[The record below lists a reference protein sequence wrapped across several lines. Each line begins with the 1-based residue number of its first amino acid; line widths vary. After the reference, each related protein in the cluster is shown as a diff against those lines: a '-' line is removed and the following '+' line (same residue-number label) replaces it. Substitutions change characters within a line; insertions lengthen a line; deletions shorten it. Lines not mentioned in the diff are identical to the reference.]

1 MDKILE
7 ELKKMEKIN
16 EKVERGLE
24 YESQIKAK
32 EENVKRL
39 YENLQLKMIGSIDR
53 EKAQNEY
60 DSSKANLEKLEELK
74 KGFDEEVK
82 SDFEEKKQKITEKIN
97 NEIELY
103 EKQMNE
109 EANIARKA
117 RDEKVKTLEAQKNAY
132 SKIAENSKKDIDNVI
147 AQLNNGENVSIAR
160 LTDARNEYNANTK
173 KVKEIDGQIENLKAK
188 QFKLIDFYK
197 EELSDLNYL
206 KIRLS
211 SLKLEDI
218 DKLKN
223 DLFVTKYDKDRNKD
237 KDENN
242 TKNENETKSEDENKA
257 KNGNETKSEDENK
270 AKNENE
276 TKSEDKNKA
285 KNGNETKAEDENKT
299 KNENDDKDE
308 SKGKNG
314 NNKLENNLKGLDDK
328 IINETQREENEE
340 KSKDGNKT
348 KTIKMVISRKPEI
361 KTDKYSIRIGK
372 IKKLIK
378 QDKED
383 ISEKLQKIFKGESIE
398 ELNKIE
404 EISKTVDPI
413 LLEGIIELKN
423 KNILTENQIKNIIP
437 KLASND
443 VKKEDLGFKIVY
455 DMEDLSKGAFLPWN
469 RKERNMI
476 AKIAEKNRE
485 IGIAEFK
492 DGKEFEPNP
501 IKRMLEKVKQRKLSK
516 GKEQEA
522 EVEEVNEENVEKK
535 SRFTNPFKNRIKEKA
550 KAKSVYEQL
559 RDDSYNNKNSSEII
573 KRAKEAVVNG
583 EITSTELI
591 GIMNLVKNNQN
602 KENQQEEQEEQKE
615 QE

>member
-7 ELKKMEKIN
+7 ELKEMEKIN

-24 YESQIKAK
+24 YERQIKAK

-53 EKAQNEY
+53 ENAQNEY
-60 DSSKANLEKLEELK
+60 DSNKANLEKLKELK

-103 EKQMNE
+103 EKNKQMNE
-109 EANIARKA
+109 KTNIARNE
-117 RDEKVKTLEAQKNAY
+117 RDEEVKTLESQKNAY
-132 SKIAENSKKDIDNVI
+132 SKIAENSKKDIDNI
-147 AQLNNGENVSIAR
+147 MAQLNNGENVSMTR
-160 LTDARNEYNANTK
+160 LTDARNEYNANSK
-173 KVKEIDGQIENLKAK
+173 KVKEIDSQIENLSAK
-188 QFKLIDFYK
+188 QFKLIDFNE
-197 EELSDLNYL
+197 EELSDLSYL

-218 DKLKN
+218 DKLKD
-223 DLFVTKYDKDRNKD
+223 DLFVIKYD

-257 KNGNETKSEDENK
+257 KNENKTKSKDANESKNGNETKSE
-270 AKNENE
+270 
-276 TKSEDKNKA
+276 
-285 KNGNETKAEDENKT
+285 
-299 KNENDDKDE
+299 
-308 SKGKNG
+308 SKGKNE
-314 NNKLENNLKGLDDK
+314 NNKLENNLTGLDNK

-340 KSKDGNKT
+340 KSNDENKT
-348 KTIKMVISRKPEI
+348 RTIKMIISRKPEI

-404 EISKTVDPI
+404 EISKTVDPM
-413 LLEGIIELKN
+413 LLEEIIELKN

-437 KLASND
+437 KLANND

-469 RKERNMI
+469 GKERNMI

-501 IKRMLEKVKQRKLSK
+501 IKRMLEKVKQRKLGK
-516 GKEQEA
+516 GKEQEV
-522 EVEEVNEENVEKK
+522 EIEEVNEEDVEKK

-550 KAKSVYEQL
+550 KTKSIYEQL
-559 RDDSYNNKNSSEII
+559 RDESYNSKNSSEII

-602 KENQQEEQEEQKE
+602 KESQQEEQEEQEE
-615 QE
+615 QK

>member
-7 ELKKMEKIN
+7 ELKEMEKIN

-24 YESQIKAK
+24 YERQIKAK

-53 EKAQNEY
+53 ENAQNEY
-60 DSSKANLEKLEELK
+60 DSNKANLEKLKELK

-82 SDFEEKKQKITEKIN
+82 SDFEEKKQKIN

-103 EKQMNE
+103 EKNKQMNE
-109 EANIARKA
+109 KTNIARKE
-117 RDEKVKTLEAQKNAY
+117 RDEEVKTLESQKNAY
-132 SKIAENSKKDIDNVI
+132 SKIAENSKKDIDNI
-147 AQLNNGENVSIAR
+147 MAQLNNGENVSMTR

-173 KVKEIDGQIENLKAK
+173 KVKEIDSQIENLSAK
-188 QFKLIDFYK
+188 QFELIDFNE
-197 EELSDLNYL
+197 EELSDLSYL

-223 DLFVTKYDKDRNKD
+223 DLFVIKYD

-242 TKNENETKSEDENKA
+242 TKNENETKSEDENNTKNENETKSEGENKA
-257 KNGNETKSEDENK
+257 KNGNETKSE
-270 AKNENE
+270 
-276 TKSEDKNKA
+276 
-285 KNGNETKAEDENKT
+285 
-299 KNENDDKDE
+299 
-308 SKGKNG
+308 SKGKNE
-314 NNKLENNLKGLDDK
+314 NNKLENNLTGLDNK

-340 KSKDGNKT
+340 KSNDGNKAR
-348 KTIKMVISRKPEI
+348 TIKMVISRKPEI

-437 KLASND
+437 KLANND

-501 IKRMLEKVKQRKLSK
+501 IKRMLEKVKQRKLGE
-516 GKEQEA
+516 GKEQEV
-522 EVEEVNEENVEKK
+522 EIEEVNEEDVEKK
-535 SRFTNPFKNRIKEKA
+535 SRFTNPFKNRIREKA
-550 KAKSVYEQL
+550 KTKSVYEQL
-559 RDDSYNNKNSSEII
+559 RDESYNSKNSSEII

-602 KENQQEEQEEQKE
+602 KESQQEEQEEQK
-615 QE
+615 

>member
-7 ELKKMEKIN
+7 ELKEMEKIN

-24 YESQIKAK
+24 YERQIKAK

-53 EKAQNEY
+53 ENAQNEY
-60 DSSKANLEKLEELK
+60 DSNKANLEKLKELK

-103 EKQMNE
+103 EKNKQMNE
-109 EANIARKA
+109 KTNIARKE
-117 RDEKVKTLEAQKNAY
+117 RDEEVKTLESQKNAY
-132 SKIAENSKKDIDNVI
+132 SKIAENSKKDIDNI
-147 AQLNNGENVSIAR
+147 MAQLNNGENVSMTR
-160 LTDARNEYNANTK
+160 LTDARNEYNANSK
-173 KVKEIDGQIENLKAK
+173 KVKEIDSQIENLSAK
-188 QFKLIDFYK
+188 QFKLIDFNE
-197 EELSDLNYL
+197 EELSDLSYL

-218 DKLKN
+218 DKLKD
-223 DLFVTKYDKDRNKD
+223 DLFVIKYD

-257 KNGNETKSEDENK
+257 KN
-270 AKNENE
+270 ENE
-276 TKSEDKNKA
+276 TKSEGENKA
-285 KNGNETKAEDENKT
+285 KNGNETKS
-299 KNENDDKDE
+299 E
-308 SKGKNG
+308 SKGKNE
-314 NNKLENNLKGLDDK
+314 NNKLENNLTGLDNK

-340 KSKDGNKT
+340 KSNDENKT
-348 KTIKMVISRKPEI
+348 RTIKMIISRKPEI

-437 KLASND
+437 KLANND

-501 IKRMLEKVKQRKLSK
+501 IKRMLEKVKQRKLGK
-516 GKEQEA
+516 GKEQEV
-522 EVEEVNEENVEKK
+522 EIEEVNEEDVEKK

-550 KAKSVYEQL
+550 KTKSVYEQL
-559 RDDSYNNKNSSEII
+559 RDESYNSKNSSEII

-602 KENQQEEQEEQKE
+602 KENQQEEQEEQK
-615 QE
+615 

>member
-7 ELKKMEKIN
+7 ELKEMEKIN

-24 YESQIKAK
+24 YERQIKAK

-53 EKAQNEY
+53 ENAQNEY
-60 DSSKANLEKLEELK
+60 DSNKANLEKLKELK

-103 EKQMNE
+103 EKNKQMNE
-109 EANIARKA
+109 KTNIARKE
-117 RDEKVKTLEAQKNAY
+117 RDEEVKTLESQKNAY
-132 SKIAENSKKDIDNVI
+132 SKIAENSKKDIDNI
-147 AQLNNGENVSIAR
+147 MAQLNNGENISMTR
-160 LTDARNEYNANTK
+160 LTDARNEYNANSK
-173 KVKEIDGQIENLKAK
+173 KVKEIDSQIENLSAK
-188 QFKLIDFYK
+188 QFKLIDFNE
-197 EELSDLNYL
+197 EELSDLSYL

-223 DLFVTKYDKDRNKD
+223 DLFVIKYD

-257 KNGNETKSEDENK
+257 KNGNETKSKDANES
-270 AKNENE
+270 KNENE
-276 TKSEDKNKA
+276 TKSEGENKA
-285 KNGNETKAEDENKT
+285 KNGNETKS
-299 KNENDDKDE
+299 E
-308 SKGKNG
+308 SKGKNE
-314 NNKLENNLKGLDDK
+314 NNKLENNLTGLDNK

-340 KSKDGNKT
+340 KSNDGNKAR
-348 KTIKMVISRKPEI
+348 TIKMVISRKPEI

-404 EISKTVDPI
+404 EISKTVDPM

-437 KLASND
+437 KLANND

-501 IKRMLEKVKQRKLSK
+501 IKRMLEKVKQRKLGK
-516 GKEQEA
+516 GKEQEV
-522 EVEEVNEENVEKK
+522 EIEEVNEEDVEK
-535 SRFTNPFKNRIKEKA
+535 
-550 KAKSVYEQL
+550 
-559 RDDSYNNKNSSEII
+559 
-573 KRAKEAVVNG
+573 
-583 EITSTELI
+583 
-591 GIMNLVKNNQN
+591 NQDLQILS
-602 KENQQEEQEEQKE
+602 KIE
-615 QE
+615 

>member
-1 MDKILE
+1 
-7 ELKKMEKIN
+7 MEKIN

-24 YESQIKAK
+24 YERQIKAK

-53 EKAQNEY
+53 ENAQNEY
-60 DSSKANLEKLEELK
+60 DSNKANLEKLKELK

-103 EKQMNE
+103 EKNKQMNE
-109 EANIARKA
+109 KTNIARKE
-117 RDEKVKTLEAQKNAY
+117 RDEEVKTLESQKNAY
-132 SKIAENSKKDIDNVI
+132 SKIAENSKKDIDNI
-147 AQLNNGENVSIAR
+147 MAQLNNGENVSMTR
-160 LTDARNEYNANTK
+160 LTDARNEYNANSK
-173 KVKEIDGQIENLKAK
+173 KVKEIDSQIENLSAK
-188 QFKLIDFYK
+188 QFKLIDFNE
-197 EELSDLNYL
+197 EELSDLSYL

-218 DKLKN
+218 DKLKD
-223 DLFVTKYDKDRNKD
+223 DLFVIKYD

-257 KNGNETKSEDENK
+257 KNENKTKSKDANESKNGNETKSE
-270 AKNENE
+270 
-276 TKSEDKNKA
+276 
-285 KNGNETKAEDENKT
+285 
-299 KNENDDKDE
+299 
-308 SKGKNG
+308 SKGKNE
-314 NNKLENNLKGLDDK
+314 NNKLENNLTGLDNK

-340 KSKDGNKT
+340 KSNDENKT
-348 KTIKMVISRKPEI
+348 RTIKMIISRKPEI

-404 EISKTVDPI
+404 EISKTVDPM
-413 LLEGIIELKN
+413 LLEEIIELKN

-437 KLASND
+437 KLANND
-443 VKKEDLGFKIVY
+443 VKKEGLGFKIVY

-501 IKRMLEKVKQRKLSK
+501 IKRMLEKVKQRKLGK
-516 GKEQEA
+516 GKEQEV
-522 EVEEVNEENVEKK
+522 EIEEVNEEDVEKK

-550 KAKSVYEQL
+550 KTKSIYEQL
-559 RDDSYNNKNSSEII
+559 RDESYNSKNSSEII

-602 KENQQEEQEEQKE
+602 KESQQEEQEEQEE
-615 QE
+615 QK

>member
-7 ELKKMEKIN
+7 ELKEMEKIN

-24 YESQIKAK
+24 YERQIKAK

-53 EKAQNEY
+53 ENAQNEY
-60 DSSKANLEKLEELK
+60 DSNKANLEKLKELK

-103 EKQMNE
+103 EKNKQMNE
-109 EANIARKA
+109 KTNIARKE
-117 RDEKVKTLEAQKNAY
+117 RDEEVKTLESQKNAY
-132 SKIAENSKKDIDNVI
+132 SKIAENSKKDIDNI
-147 AQLNNGENVSIAR
+147 MAQLNNGENVSMTR
-160 LTDARNEYNANTK
+160 LTDARNEYNANSK
-173 KVKEIDGQIENLKAK
+173 KVKEIDSQIENLSAK
-188 QFKLIDFYK
+188 QFKLIDFNE
-197 EELSDLNYL
+197 EELSDLSYL

-218 DKLKN
+218 DKLKK
-223 DLFVTKYDKDRNKD
+223 DLFVIKYD

-257 KNGNETKSEDENK
+257 KN
-270 AKNENE
+270 ENE
-276 TKSEDKNKA
+276 TKSEGENKA
-285 KNGNETKAEDENKT
+285 KNGNETKS
-299 KNENDDKDE
+299 E
-308 SKGKNG
+308 SKGKNE
-314 NNKLENNLKGLDDK
+314 NNKLENNLTGLDNK

-340 KSKDGNKT
+340 KSNDENKT
-348 KTIKMVISRKPEI
+348 RTIKMIISRKPEI

-378 QDKED
+378 QHKED

-413 LLEGIIELKN
+413 LLEGMIELKN

-437 KLASND
+437 KLANND

-501 IKRMLEKVKQRKLSK
+501 IKRMLEKVKQRKLGK
-516 GKEQEA
+516 GKEQEV
-522 EVEEVNEENVEKK
+522 EIEEVNEEDVEKK

-550 KAKSVYEQL
+550 KTKSVYEQL
-559 RDDSYNNKNSSEII
+559 RDESYNSKNSSEII

-602 KENQQEEQEEQKE
+602 KENQQEEQEEQEE
-615 QE
+615 QK

>member
-7 ELKKMEKIN
+7 ELKEMEKSM
-16 EKVERGLE
+16 KRLKRGLE
-24 YESQIKAK
+24 YERQIKAK

-53 EKAQNEY
+53 ENAQNEY
-60 DSSKANLEKLEELK
+60 DSNKANLEKLKELK

-103 EKQMNE
+103 EKNKQMNE
-109 EANIARKA
+109 KTNIARNE
-117 RDEKVKTLEAQKNAY
+117 RDEEVKTLESQKNAY
-132 SKIAENSKKDIDNVI
+132 SKIAENSKKDIDNI
-147 AQLNNGENVSIAR
+147 MAQLNNGENVSMTR
-160 LTDARNEYNANTK
+160 LTDARNEYNANSK
-173 KVKEIDGQIENLKAK
+173 KVKEIDSQIENLSAK
-188 QFKLIDFYK
+188 QFKLIDFNE
-197 EELSDLNYL
+197 EELSDLSYL

-218 DKLKN
+218 DKLKD
-223 DLFVTKYDKDRNKD
+223 DLFVIKYD

-257 KNGNETKSEDENK
+257 KNENKTKSKDANESKNGNETKSE
-270 AKNENE
+270 
-276 TKSEDKNKA
+276 
-285 KNGNETKAEDENKT
+285 
-299 KNENDDKDE
+299 
-308 SKGKNG
+308 SKGKNE
-314 NNKLENNLKGLDDK
+314 NNKLENNLTGLDNK

-340 KSKDGNKT
+340 KSNDENKT
-348 KTIKMVISRKPEI
+348 RTIKMIISRKPEI

-404 EISKTVDPI
+404 EISKTVDPM

-437 KLASND
+437 KLANND

-501 IKRMLEKVKQRKLSK
+501 IKRMLEKVKQRKLGK
-516 GKEQEA
+516 GKEQEV
-522 EVEEVNEENVEKK
+522 EIEEVNEEDVEKK

-550 KAKSVYEQL
+550 KTKSIYEQL
-559 RDDSYNNKNSSEII
+559 RDESYNSKNSSEII

-602 KENQQEEQEEQKE
+602 KESQQEEQEEQEE
-615 QE
+615 QK

>member
-7 ELKKMEKIN
+7 ELKEMEKIN

-24 YESQIKAK
+24 YERQIKAK

-53 EKAQNEY
+53 ENAQNEY
-60 DSSKANLEKLEELK
+60 DSNKANLEKLKELK

-103 EKQMNE
+103 EKNKQMNE
-109 EANIARKA
+109 KTNIARNE
-117 RDEKVKTLEAQKNAY
+117 RDEEVKTLESQKNAY
-132 SKIAENSKKDIDNVI
+132 SKIAENSKKDIDNI
-147 AQLNNGENVSIAR
+147 MAQLNNGENVSMTR
-160 LTDARNEYNANTK
+160 LTDARNEYNANSK
-173 KVKEIDGQIENLKAK
+173 KVKEIDSQIENLSAK
-188 QFKLIDFYK
+188 QFKLIDFNE
-197 EELSDLNYL
+197 EELSDLSYL

-218 DKLKN
+218 DKLKD
-223 DLFVTKYDKDRNKD
+223 DLFVIKYD

-257 KNGNETKSEDENK
+257 KNENKTKSKDANESKNGNETKSE
-270 AKNENE
+270 
-276 TKSEDKNKA
+276 
-285 KNGNETKAEDENKT
+285 
-299 KNENDDKDE
+299 
-308 SKGKNG
+308 SKGKNE
-314 NNKLENNLKGLDDK
+314 NNKLENNLTGLDNK

-340 KSKDGNKT
+340 KSNDENKT
-348 KTIKMVISRKPEI
+348 RTIKMIISRKPEI

-404 EISKTVDPI
+404 EI
-413 LLEGIIELKN
+413 IELKN

-437 KLASND
+437 KLANND

-501 IKRMLEKVKQRKLSK
+501 IKRMLEKVKQRKLGK
-516 GKEQEA
+516 GKEQEV
-522 EVEEVNEENVEKK
+522 EIEEVNEEDVEKK

-550 KAKSVYEQL
+550 KTKSIYEQL
-559 RDDSYNNKNSSEII
+559 RDESYNSKNSSEII

-602 KENQQEEQEEQKE
+602 KESQQEEQEEQEE
-615 QE
+615 QK

>member
-7 ELKKMEKIN
+7 ELKEMEKIN

-24 YESQIKAK
+24 YERQIKAK

-53 EKAQNEY
+53 ENAQNEY
-60 DSSKANLEKLEELK
+60 DSNKANLEKLKELK

-103 EKQMNE
+103 EKNKQMNE
-109 EANIARKA
+109 KTNIARNE
-117 RDEKVKTLEAQKNAY
+117 RDEEVKTLESQKNAY
-132 SKIAENSKKDIDNVI
+132 SKIAENSKKDIDNI
-147 AQLNNGENVSIAR
+147 MAQLNNGENVSMTR
-160 LTDARNEYNANTK
+160 LTDARNEYNANSK
-173 KVKEIDGQIENLKAK
+173 KVKEIDSQIENLSAK
-188 QFKLIDFYK
+188 QFKLIDFNE
-197 EELSDLNYL
+197 EELSDLSYL

-218 DKLKN
+218 DKLKD
-223 DLFVTKYDKDRNKD
+223 DLFVIKYD

-257 KNGNETKSEDENK
+257 KNENKTKSKDANESKNGNETKSE
-270 AKNENE
+270 
-276 TKSEDKNKA
+276 
-285 KNGNETKAEDENKT
+285 
-299 KNENDDKDE
+299 
-308 SKGKNG
+308 SKGKNE
-314 NNKLENNLKGLDDK
+314 NNKLENNLTGLDNK

-340 KSKDGNKT
+340 KSNDENKT
-348 KTIKMVISRKPEI
+348 RTIKMIISRKPEI

-404 EISKTVDPI
+404 EISKTVDPM

-437 KLASND
+437 KLANND

-501 IKRMLEKVKQRKLSK
+501 IKRMLEKVKQRKLGK
-516 GKEQEA
+516 GKEQEV
-522 EVEEVNEENVEKK
+522 EIEEVNEEDVEKK

-550 KAKSVYEQL
+550 KTKSIYEQL
-559 RDDSYNNKNSSEII
+559 RDESYNSKNSSEII

-602 KENQQEEQEEQKE
+602 KESQQEEQEEQEE
-615 QE
+615 QK

>member
-7 ELKKMEKIN
+7 ELKEMEKIN

-24 YESQIKAK
+24 YERQIKAK

-53 EKAQNEY
+53 ENAQNEY
-60 DSSKANLEKLEELK
+60 DSNKANLEKLKELK

-103 EKQMNE
+103 EKNKQMNE
-109 EANIARKA
+109 KTNIARKE
-117 RDEKVKTLEAQKNAY
+117 RDEEVKTLESQKNAY
-132 SKIAENSKKDIDNVI
+132 SKIAENSKKDIDNI
-147 AQLNNGENVSIAR
+147 MAQLNNGENISMTR
-160 LTDARNEYNANTK
+160 LTDARNEYNANSK
-173 KVKEIDGQIENLKAK
+173 KVKEIDSQIENLSAK
-188 QFKLIDFYK
+188 QFKLIDFNE
-197 EELSDLNYL
+197 EELSDLSYL

-223 DLFVTKYDKDRNKD
+223 DLFVIKYD

-257 KNGNETKSEDENK
+257 KNGNETKSE
-270 AKNENE
+270 
-276 TKSEDKNKA
+276 
-285 KNGNETKAEDENKT
+285 
-299 KNENDDKDE
+299 
-308 SKGKNG
+308 SKGQNG
-314 NNKLENNLKGLDDK
+314 NNKFENNLKGLDDK

-340 KSKDGNKT
+340 KSNDENKT
-348 KTIKMVISRKPEI
+348 RTIKMIISRKPEI

-372 IKKLIK
+372 IKKLIR

-423 KNILTENQIKNIIP
+423 KNILTDNQIKNIIP
-437 KLASND
+437 KLANND

-501 IKRMLEKVKQRKLSK
+501 IKRMLEKVKQRKLGK
-516 GKEQEA
+516 GKEQEV
-522 EVEEVNEENVEKK
+522 EIEEVNEEDVEK
-535 SRFTNPFKNRIKEKA
+535 
-550 KAKSVYEQL
+550 
-559 RDDSYNNKNSSEII
+559 
-573 KRAKEAVVNG
+573 
-583 EITSTELI
+583 
-591 GIMNLVKNNQN
+591 NQDLQILS
-602 KENQQEEQEEQKE
+602 KIE
-615 QE
+615 

>member
-7 ELKKMEKIN
+7 ELKEMEKIN

-24 YESQIKAK
+24 YERQIKAK

-53 EKAQNEY
+53 ENAQNEY
-60 DSSKANLEKLEELK
+60 DSNKANLEKLKELK

-103 EKQMNE
+103 EKDKQMNE
-109 EANIARKA
+109 KTNIARKE
-117 RDEKVKTLEAQKNAY
+117 RDEEVKTLESQKNAY
-132 SKIAENSKKDIDNVI
+132 SKIAENSKKDIDNI
-147 AQLNNGENVSIAR
+147 MAQLNNGENVSMTR
-160 LTDARNEYNANTK
+160 LTDARNEYNANSK
-173 KVKEIDGQIENLKAK
+173 KVKEIDSQIENLSAK
-188 QFKLIDFYK
+188 QFKLIDFNE
-197 EELSDLNYL
+197 EELSDLSYL

-223 DLFVTKYDKDRNKD
+223 DLFVIKYD

-242 TKNENETKSEDENKA
+242 TKNENKTKSEDKNKAKNENETKSKDANESKNENETKSEDENKA
-257 KNGNETKSEDENK
+257 KNGNETKSE
-270 AKNENE
+270 
-276 TKSEDKNKA
+276 
-285 KNGNETKAEDENKT
+285 
-299 KNENDDKDE
+299 

-314 NNKLENNLKGLDDK
+314 NNKFENNLKGLDDK

-340 KSKDGNKT
+340 KSNDGNKAR
-348 KTIKMVISRKPEI
+348 TIKMVISRKPEI

-383 ISEKLQKIFKGESIE
+383 ISEKSQKIFKGESIE

-437 KLASND
+437 KLANND

-501 IKRMLEKVKQRKLSK
+501 IKRMLEKVKQRKLGK
-516 GKEQEA
+516 GKEQEV
-522 EVEEVNEENVEKK
+522 EIEEVNEEDVEKK

-550 KAKSVYEQL
+550 KTKSVYEQL
-559 RDDSYNNKNSSEII
+559 RDESYNSKNSSEII

-602 KENQQEEQEEQKE
+602 KESQQEEQEEQEE
-615 QE
+615 QK

>member
-7 ELKKMEKIN
+7 ELKEMEKIN

-24 YESQIKAK
+24 YERQIKAK

-53 EKAQNEY
+53 ENAQNEY
-60 DSSKANLEKLEELK
+60 DSNKANLEKLKELK

-103 EKQMNE
+103 EKNKQMNE
-109 EANIARKA
+109 KTNIARKE
-117 RDEKVKTLEAQKNAY
+117 RDEEVKTLESQKNAY
-132 SKIAENSKKDIDNVI
+132 SKIAENSKKDIDNI
-147 AQLNNGENVSIAR
+147 MAQLNNGENVSMTR
-160 LTDARNEYNANTK
+160 LTDARNEYNANSK
-173 KVKEIDGQIENLKAK
+173 KVKEIDSQIENLSAK
-188 QFKLIDFYK
+188 QFKLIDFNE
-197 EELSDLNYL
+197 EELSDLSYL

-223 DLFVTKYDKDRNKD
+223 DLFVIKYD

-257 KNGNETKSEDENK
+257 R
-270 AKNENE
+270 NENE
-276 TKSEDKNKA
+276 TKSEGENKA
-285 KNGNETKAEDENKT
+285 KNGNETKS
-299 KNENDDKDE
+299 E

-314 NNKLENNLKGLDDK
+314 NNKFENNIKGLDDK

-340 KSKDGNKT
+340 KSNDENKT
-348 KTIKMVISRKPEI
+348 RTIKMIISRKPEI

-437 KLASND
+437 KLANND
-443 VKKEDLGFKIVY
+443 VKKEDLGFKIVC

-501 IKRMLEKVKQRKLSK
+501 IKRMLEKVKQRKLGK
-516 GKEQEA
+516 GKEQEV
-522 EVEEVNEENVEKK
+522 EIEEVNEEDVEKK
-535 SRFTNPFKNRIKEKA
+535 SRFTNPFKNRIREKA
-550 KAKSVYEQL
+550 KTKSVYEQL
-559 RDDSYNNKNSSEII
+559 RDESYNSKNSSEII

-602 KENQQEEQEEQKE
+602 KESQQEEQEEQK
-615 QE
+615 

>member
-103 EKQMNE
+103 EKNKQMNE
-109 EANIARKA
+109 KNNIARKE

-132 SKIAENSKKDIDNVI
+132 SKVAENSKKDIDNVI

-173 KVKEIDGQIENLKAK
+173 KVKEIDSQIENLNAK
-188 QFKLIDFYK
+188 QFELIDFNE
-197 EELSDLNYL
+197 EELSDLSYL

-223 DLFVTKYDKDRNKD
+223 DLFVIKYDKDRNKD
-237 KDENN
+237 EDVNKNKD
-242 TKNENETKSEDENKA
+242 
-257 KNGNETKSEDENK
+257 
-270 AKNENE
+270 ENE

>member
-7 ELKKMEKIN
+7 ELKEMEKIN

-24 YESQIKAK
+24 YERQIKAK

-53 EKAQNEY
+53 ENAQNEY
-60 DSSKANLEKLEELK
+60 DSNKANLEKLKELK

-103 EKQMNE
+103 EKNKQMNE
-109 EANIARKA
+109 KTNIARNE
-117 RDEKVKTLEAQKNAY
+117 RDEEVKTLESQKNAY
-132 SKIAENSKKDIDNVI
+132 SKIAENSKKDIDNI
-147 AQLNNGENVSIAR
+147 MAQLNNGENVSMTR
-160 LTDARNEYNANTK
+160 LTDARNEYNANSK
-173 KVKEIDGQIENLKAK
+173 KVKEIDSQIENLSAK
-188 QFKLIDFYK
+188 QFKLIDFNE
-197 EELSDLNYL
+197 EELSDLSYL

-218 DKLKN
+218 DKLKD
-223 DLFVTKYDKDRNKD
+223 DLFVIKYD

-257 KNGNETKSEDENK
+257 KNENKTKSKDANESKNGNETKSE
-270 AKNENE
+270 
-276 TKSEDKNKA
+276 
-285 KNGNETKAEDENKT
+285 
-299 KNENDDKDE
+299 
-308 SKGKNG
+308 SKGKNE
-314 NNKLENNLKGLDDK
+314 NNKLENNLTGLDNK

-340 KSKDGNKT
+340 KSNDENKT
-348 KTIKMVISRKPEI
+348 RTIKMIISRKPEI

-404 EISKTVDPI
+404 EISKTVDPM

-437 KLASND
+437 KLANND

-476 AKIAEKNRE
+476 AKITEKNRE

-501 IKRMLEKVKQRKLSK
+501 IKRMLEKVKQRKLGK
-516 GKEQEA
+516 GKEQEV
-522 EVEEVNEENVEKK
+522 EIEEVNEEDVEKK

-550 KAKSVYEQL
+550 KTKSVYEQL
-559 RDDSYNNKNSSEII
+559 RDESYNSKNSSEII

-602 KENQQEEQEEQKE
+602 KESQQEEQEEQEE
-615 QE
+615 QK

>member
-60 DSSKANLEKLEELK
+60 DSNKANLEKLKELK

-103 EKQMNE
+103 EKN
-109 EANIARKA
+109 NIARKE

-173 KVKEIDGQIENLKAK
+173 KVKEIDSQIENLNAK
-188 QFKLIDFYK
+188 QFELIDFNE
-197 EELSDLNYL
+197 EELSDLSYL

-223 DLFVTKYDKDRNKD
+223 DLFVIKYDKDRNKD
-237 KDENN
+237 EDVNKNKD
-242 TKNENETKSEDENKA
+242 
-257 KNGNETKSEDENK
+257 
-270 AKNENE
+270 ENE

-340 KSKDGNKT
+340 KSNDENKT
-348 KTIKMVISRKPEI
+348 RTIKMIISRKPEI

-501 IKRMLEKVKQRKLSK
+501 IKRMLEKVKQRKLGK
-516 GKEQEA
+516 GKEQEV
-522 EVEEVNEENVEKK
+522 EIEEVNEEDVEKK

>member
-7 ELKKMEKIN
+7 ELKEMEKIN

-24 YESQIKAK
+24 YERQIKAK

-53 EKAQNEY
+53 ENAQNEY
-60 DSSKANLEKLEELK
+60 DSNKANLEKLKELK

-82 SDFEEKKQKITEKIN
+82 SDFEEKKQKIN

-103 EKQMNE
+103 EKNKQMNE
-109 EANIARKA
+109 KTNIARKE
-117 RDEKVKTLEAQKNAY
+117 RDEEVKTLESQKNAY
-132 SKIAENSKKDIDNVI
+132 SKIAENSKKDIDNI
-147 AQLNNGENVSIAR
+147 MAQLNNGENVSMAR

-173 KVKEIDGQIENLKAK
+173 KVKEIDSQIENLSAK
-188 QFKLIDFYK
+188 QFELIDFNE
-197 EELSDLNYL
+197 EELSDLSYL

-223 DLFVTKYDKDRNKD
+223 DLFVIKYD

-242 TKNENETKSEDENKA
+242 TKNENETKSEGENKA
-257 KNGNETKSEDENK
+257 KNGNETKSE
-270 AKNENE
+270 
-276 TKSEDKNKA
+276 
-285 KNGNETKAEDENKT
+285 
-299 KNENDDKDE
+299 
-308 SKGKNG
+308 SKGKNE
-314 NNKLENNLKGLDDK
+314 NNKLENNLTGLDNK

-340 KSKDGNKT
+340 KSNDGNKAR
-348 KTIKMVISRKPEI
+348 TIKMVISRKPEI

-437 KLASND
+437 KLANND

-501 IKRMLEKVKQRKLSK
+501 IKRMLEKVKQRKLGE
-516 GKEQEA
+516 GKEQEV
-522 EVEEVNEENVEKK
+522 EIEEVNEEDVEKK
-535 SRFTNPFKNRIKEKA
+535 SRFTNPFKNRIREKA
-550 KAKSVYEQL
+550 KTKSVYEQL
-559 RDDSYNNKNSSEII
+559 RDESYNSKNSSEII

-602 KENQQEEQEEQKE
+602 KESQQEEQEEQK
-615 QE
+615 

>member
-7 ELKKMEKIN
+7 ELKEMEKIN

-24 YESQIKAK
+24 YERQIKAK

-53 EKAQNEY
+53 ENAQNEY
-60 DSSKANLEKLEELK
+60 DSNKANLEKLKELK

-82 SDFEEKKQKITEKIN
+82 SDFEEKKQKIN

-103 EKQMNE
+103 EKNKQMNE
-109 EANIARKA
+109 KTNIARKE
-117 RDEKVKTLEAQKNAY
+117 RDEEVKTLESQKNAY
-132 SKIAENSKKDIDNVI
+132 SKIAENSKKDIDNI
-147 AQLNNGENVSIAR
+147 MAQLNNGENVSMAR

-173 KVKEIDGQIENLKAK
+173 KVKEIDSQIENLSAK
-188 QFKLIDFYK
+188 QFELIDFNE
-197 EELSDLNYL
+197 EELSDLSYL

-223 DLFVTKYDKDRNKD
+223 DLFVIKYD

-242 TKNENETKSEDENKA
+242 TKNENETKSEGENKA
-257 KNGNETKSEDENK
+257 KNGNETKSE
-270 AKNENE
+270 
-276 TKSEDKNKA
+276 
-285 KNGNETKAEDENKT
+285 
-299 KNENDDKDE
+299 
-308 SKGKNG
+308 SKGKNE
-314 NNKLENNLKGLDDK
+314 NNKFESNLKGLDDK

-340 KSKDGNKT
+340 KSNDENKT
-348 KTIKMVISRKPEI
+348 RTIKMIISRKPEI

-437 KLASND
+437 KLANND

-501 IKRMLEKVKQRKLSK
+501 IKRMLEKVKQRKLGK
-516 GKEQEA
+516 GKEQEV
-522 EVEEVNEENVEKK
+522 EIEEVNEEDVEKK

-550 KAKSVYEQL
+550 KTKSVYEQL
-559 RDDSYNNKNSSEII
+559 RDESYNSKNSSEII

-602 KENQQEEQEEQKE
+602 KESQQEEQEEQK
-615 QE
+615 

>member
-7 ELKKMEKIN
+7 ELKEMEKIN

-24 YESQIKAK
+24 YERQIKAK

-53 EKAQNEY
+53 ENAQNEY
-60 DSSKANLEKLEELK
+60 DSNKANLEKLKELK

-103 EKQMNE
+103 EKNKQMNE
-109 EANIARKA
+109 KTNIARNE
-117 RDEKVKTLEAQKNAY
+117 RDEEVKTLESQKNAY
-132 SKIAENSKKDIDNVI
+132 SKIAENSKKDIDNI
-147 AQLNNGENVSIAR
+147 MAQLNNGENVSMTR
-160 LTDARNEYNANTK
+160 LTDARNEYNANSK
-173 KVKEIDGQIENLKAK
+173 KVKEIDSQIENLSAK
-188 QFKLIDFYK
+188 QFKLIDFNE
-197 EELSDLNYL
+197 EELSDLSYL

-223 DLFVTKYDKDRNKD
+223 DLFVIKYD

-257 KNGNETKSEDENK
+257 KN
-270 AKNENE
+270 ENE
-276 TKSEDKNKA
+276 TKSEGENKA
-285 KNGNETKAEDENKT
+285 KNGNETKS
-299 KNENDDKDE
+299 E
-308 SKGKNG
+308 SKGKNE
-314 NNKLENNLKGLDDK
+314 NNKLENNLTGLDNK

-340 KSKDGNKT
+340 KSNDENKT
-348 KTIKMVISRKPEI
+348 RTIKMIISRKPEI

-404 EISKTVDPI
+404 EISKTVDPM

-437 KLASND
+437 KLANND

-469 RKERNMI
+469 RKE
-476 AKIAEKNRE
+476 IAEKNRE

-501 IKRMLEKVKQRKLSK
+501 IKRMLEKVKQRKLGK
-516 GKEQEA
+516 GKEQEV
-522 EVEEVNEENVEKK
+522 EIEEVNEEDVEKK

-550 KAKSVYEQL
+550 KTKSIYEQL
-559 RDDSYNNKNSSEII
+559 RDESYNSKNSSEII

-602 KENQQEEQEEQKE
+602 KESQQEEQEEQEE
-615 QE
+615 QK

>member
-7 ELKKMEKIN
+7 ELKEMEKIN

-24 YESQIKAK
+24 YERQIKAK

-53 EKAQNEY
+53 ENAQNEY
-60 DSSKANLEKLEELK
+60 DSNKANLEKLKELK

-82 SDFEEKKQKITEKIN
+82 SDFEEKKQKIN

-103 EKQMNE
+103 EKNKQMNE
-109 EANIARKA
+109 KTNIARKE
-117 RDEKVKTLEAQKNAY
+117 RDEEVKTLESQKNAY
-132 SKIAENSKKDIDNVI
+132 SKIAENSKKDIDNI
-147 AQLNNGENVSIAR
+147 MAQLNNGENVSMAR

-173 KVKEIDGQIENLKAK
+173 KVKEIDSQIENLSAK
-188 QFKLIDFYK
+188 QFELIDFNE
-197 EELSDLNYL
+197 EELSDLSYL

-223 DLFVTKYDKDRNKD
+223 DLFVIKYDKDENNTKNENET
-237 KDENN
+237 KSEDENN

-257 KNGNETKSEDENK
+257 KN
-270 AKNENE
+270 ENE
-276 TKSEDKNKA
+276 TKSEGENKA
-285 KNGNETKAEDENKT
+285 KNGNETKS
-299 KNENDDKDE
+299 E
-308 SKGKNG
+308 SKGKNE
-314 NNKLENNLKGLDDK
+314 NNKLENNLTGLDNK

-340 KSKDGNKT
+340 KSNDGNKAR
-348 KTIKMVISRKPEI
+348 TIKMVISRKPEI

-404 EISKTVDPI
+404 EISKTVDPM

-437 KLASND
+437 KLANND

-501 IKRMLEKVKQRKLSK
+501 IKRMLEKVKQRKLGK
-516 GKEQEA
+516 GKEQEV
-522 EVEEVNEENVEKK
+522 EIEEVNEEDVEKK

-550 KAKSVYEQL
+550 KTKSIYEQL
-559 RDDSYNNKNSSEII
+559 RDESYNSKNSSEII

-602 KENQQEEQEEQKE
+602 KESQQEEQEEQK
-615 QE
+615 

>member
-60 DSSKANLEKLEELK
+60 DSNKANLEKLKELK

-103 EKQMNE
+103 EKN
-109 EANIARKA
+109 NIARKE
-117 RDEKVKTLEAQKNAY
+117 RDEKVKTLEVQKNAY

-173 KVKEIDGQIENLKAK
+173 KVKEIDSQIENLNAK
-188 QFKLIDFYK
+188 QFELIDFNE
-197 EELSDLNYL
+197 EELSDLSYL

-223 DLFVTKYDKDRNKD
+223 DLFVIKYDKDRNKD
-237 KDENN
+237 EDVNKNKD
-242 TKNENETKSEDENKA
+242 
-257 KNGNETKSEDENK
+257 
-270 AKNENE
+270 ENE

-299 KNENDDKDE
+299 KNKNDDKDE

-348 KTIKMVISRKPEI
+348 KTIKMVSSRKPEI

>member
-7 ELKKMEKIN
+7 ELKEMEKIN

-24 YESQIKAK
+24 YERQIKAK

-53 EKAQNEY
+53 ENAQNEY
-60 DSSKANLEKLEELK
+60 DSNKANLEKLKELK

-103 EKQMNE
+103 EKNKQMNE
-109 EANIARKA
+109 KTNIARKE
-117 RDEKVKTLEAQKNAY
+117 RDEEVKTLESQKNAY
-132 SKIAENSKKDIDNVI
+132 SKIAENSKKDIDNI
-147 AQLNNGENVSIAR
+147 MAQLNNGENVSMTR
-160 LTDARNEYNANTK
+160 LTDARNEYNANSK
-173 KVKEIDGQIENLKAK
+173 KVKEIDSQIENLSAK
-188 QFKLIDFYK
+188 QFKLIDFNE
-197 EELSDLNYL
+197 EELSDLSYL

-218 DKLKN
+218 DKLKD
-223 DLFVTKYDKDRNKD
+223 DLFVIKYD

-257 KNGNETKSEDENK
+257 KN
-270 AKNENE
+270 ENE
-276 TKSEDKNKA
+276 TKSEGENKA
-285 KNGNETKAEDENKT
+285 KNGNETKS
-299 KNENDDKDE
+299 E
-308 SKGKNG
+308 SKGKNE
-314 NNKLENNLKGLDDK
+314 NNKLENNLTGLDNK

-340 KSKDGNKT
+340 KSNDENKT
-348 KTIKMVISRKPEI
+348 RTIKMIISRKPEI

-413 LLEGIIELKN
+413 LLEGIIEFKN

-437 KLASND
+437 KLANND

-501 IKRMLEKVKQRKLSK
+501 IKRMLEKVKQRKLGK
-516 GKEQEA
+516 GKEQEV
-522 EVEEVNEENVEKK
+522 EIEEVNEEDVEKK

-550 KAKSVYEQL
+550 KTKSVYEQL
-559 RDDSYNNKNSSEII
+559 RDESYNSKNSSEII

-602 KENQQEEQEEQKE
+602 KENQQEEQEEQK
-615 QE
+615 

>member
-7 ELKKMEKIN
+7 ELKEMEKIN

-24 YESQIKAK
+24 YERQIKAK

-53 EKAQNEY
+53 ENAQNEY
-60 DSSKANLEKLEELK
+60 DSNKANLEKLKELK

-103 EKQMNE
+103 EKNKQMNE
-109 EANIARKA
+109 KTNIARKE
-117 RDEKVKTLEAQKNAY
+117 RDEEVKILESQKNAY
-132 SKIAENSKKDIDNVI
+132 SKIAENSKKDIDNI
-147 AQLNNGENVSIAR
+147 MAQLNNGENVSMTR
-160 LTDARNEYNANTK
+160 LTDARNEYNANSK
-173 KVKEIDGQIENLKAK
+173 KVKEIDSQIENLSAK
-188 QFKLIDFYK
+188 QFKLIDFNE
-197 EELSDLNYL
+197 EELSDLSYL

-218 DKLKN
+218 DKLKD
-223 DLFVTKYDKDRNKD
+223 DLFVIKYD

-257 KNGNETKSEDENK
+257 KN
-270 AKNENE
+270 ENE
-276 TKSEDKNKA
+276 TKSEGENKA
-285 KNGNETKAEDENKT
+285 KNGNETKS
-299 KNENDDKDE
+299 E
-308 SKGKNG
+308 SKGKNE
-314 NNKLENNLKGLDDK
+314 NNKLENNLTGLDNK

-340 KSKDGNKT
+340 KSNDENKT
-348 KTIKMVISRKPEI
+348 RTIKMIISRKPEI

-413 LLEGIIELKN
+413 LLEGMIELKN

-437 KLASND
+437 KLANND

-501 IKRMLEKVKQRKLSK
+501 IKRMLEKVKQRKLGK
-516 GKEQEA
+516 GKEQEV
-522 EVEEVNEENVEKK
+522 EIEEVNEEDVEKK

-550 KAKSVYEQL
+550 KTKSVYEQL
-559 RDDSYNNKNSSEII
+559 RDESYNSKNSSEII

-602 KENQQEEQEEQKE
+602 KENQQEEQEEQK
-615 QE
+615 

>member
-7 ELKKMEKIN
+7 ELKEMEKIN

-24 YESQIKAK
+24 YERQIKAK

-53 EKAQNEY
+53 ENAQNEY
-60 DSSKANLEKLEELK
+60 DSNKANLEKLKELK
-74 KGFDEEVK
+74 KGFYEEVK

-103 EKQMNE
+103 EKNKQMNE
-109 EANIARKA
+109 KTNIARKE
-117 RDEKVKTLEAQKNAY
+117 RDEEVKTLESQKNAY
-132 SKIAENSKKDIDNVI
+132 SKIAENSKKDIDNI
-147 AQLNNGENVSIAR
+147 MAQLNNGENVSMTR
-160 LTDARNEYNANTK
+160 LTDARNEYNANSK
-173 KVKEIDGQIENLKAK
+173 KVKEIDSQIENLSAK
-188 QFKLIDFYK
+188 QFKLIDFNE
-197 EELSDLNYL
+197 EELSDLSYL

-223 DLFVTKYDKDRNKD
+223 DLFVIKYD

-257 KNGNETKSEDENK
+257 KN
-270 AKNENE
+270 ENE
-276 TKSEDKNKA
+276 TKSEGENKA
-285 KNGNETKAEDENKT
+285 KNGNETKS
-299 KNENDDKDE
+299 E
-308 SKGKNG
+308 SKGKNE
-314 NNKLENNLKGLDDK
+314 NNKLENNLTGLDNK

-340 KSKDGNKT
+340 KSNDENKT
-348 KTIKMVISRKPEI
+348 RTIKMIISRKPEI

-413 LLEGIIELKN
+413 LLEGMIELKN

-437 KLASND
+437 KLANND

-492 DGKEFEPNP
+492 DGKEFELNP
-501 IKRMLEKVKQRKLSK
+501 IKRMLEKVKQRKLGK
-516 GKEQEA
+516 GKEQEV
-522 EVEEVNEENVEKK
+522 EIEEVNEEDVEKK

-550 KAKSVYEQL
+550 KTKSVYEQL
-559 RDDSYNNKNSSEII
+559 RDESYNSKNSSEII

-602 KENQQEEQEEQKE
+602 KENQQEEQEEQK
-615 QE
+615 

>member
-7 ELKKMEKIN
+7 ELKEMEKIN

-24 YESQIKAK
+24 YERQIKAK

-53 EKAQNEY
+53 ENAQNEY
-60 DSSKANLEKLEELK
+60 DSNKANLEKLKELK

-103 EKQMNE
+103 EKNKQMNE
-109 EANIARKA
+109 KTNIARNE
-117 RDEKVKTLEAQKNAY
+117 RDEEVKTLESQKNAY
-132 SKIAENSKKDIDNVI
+132 SKIAENSKKDIDNI
-147 AQLNNGENVSIAR
+147 MAQLNNGENVSMTR
-160 LTDARNEYNANTK
+160 LTDARNEYNANSK
-173 KVKEIDGQIENLKAK
+173 KVKEIDSQIENLSAK
-188 QFKLIDFYK
+188 QFKLIDFNE
-197 EELSDLNYL
+197 EELSDLSYL

-223 DLFVTKYDKDRNKD
+223 DLFVIKYD

-257 KNGNETKSEDENK
+257 KN
-270 AKNENE
+270 ENE
-276 TKSEDKNKA
+276 TKSKDANESKNENKTKSEGENKA
-285 KNGNETKAEDENKT
+285 KNGNETKS
-299 KNENDDKDE
+299 E
-308 SKGKNG
+308 SKGKNE
-314 NNKLENNLKGLDDK
+314 NNKFESNLKGLDDK

-340 KSKDGNKT
+340 KSNDENKT
-348 KTIKMVISRKPEI
+348 RTIKMIISRKPEI

-437 KLASND
+437 KLANND

-455 DMEDLSKGAFLPWN
+455 DMEYLSKGAFLPWN

-501 IKRMLEKVKQRKLSK
+501 IKRMLEKVKQRKLGK
-516 GKEQEA
+516 GKEQEV
-522 EVEEVNEENVEKK
+522 EIEEVNEEDVEKK

-550 KAKSVYEQL
+550 KTKSVYEQL
-559 RDDSYNNKNSSEII
+559 RDESYNSKNSSEII

-602 KENQQEEQEEQKE
+602 KESQQEEQEEQK
-615 QE
+615 

>member
-7 ELKKMEKIN
+7 ELKEMEKIN

-24 YESQIKAK
+24 YERQIKAK

-53 EKAQNEY
+53 ENAQNEY
-60 DSSKANLEKLEELK
+60 DSNKANLEKLKELK

-103 EKQMNE
+103 EKNKQMNE
-109 EANIARKA
+109 KTNIARKE
-117 RDEKVKTLEAQKNAY
+117 RDEEVKTLESQKNAY
-132 SKIAENSKKDIDNVI
+132 SKIAENSKKDIDNI
-147 AQLNNGENVSIAR
+147 MAQLNNGENISMTR
-160 LTDARNEYNANTK
+160 LTDARNEYNANSK
-173 KVKEIDGQIENLKAK
+173 KVKEIDSQIENLSAK
-188 QFKLIDFYK
+188 QFELIDFNE
-197 EELSDLNYL
+197 EELSDLSYL

-223 DLFVTKYDKDRNKD
+223 DLFVIKYD

-257 KNGNETKSEDENK
+257 KNGNETKSE
-270 AKNENE
+270 
-276 TKSEDKNKA
+276 
-285 KNGNETKAEDENKT
+285 
-299 KNENDDKDE
+299 
-308 SKGKNG
+308 SKGQNG
-314 NNKLENNLKGLDDK
+314 NNKFENNLKGLDDK

-340 KSKDGNKT
+340 KSNDENKT
-348 KTIKMVISRKPEI
+348 RTIKMIISRKPEI

-372 IKKLIK
+372 IKKLIR

-437 KLASND
+437 KLANND

-501 IKRMLEKVKQRKLSK
+501 IKRMLEKVKQRKLGK
-516 GKEQEA
+516 GKEQEV
-522 EVEEVNEENVEKK
+522 EIEEVNEEDVEKK

-550 KAKSVYEQL
+550 KTKSVYEQL
-559 RDDSYNNKNSSEII
+559 RDESYNSKNSSEII

-602 KENQQEEQEEQKE
+602 KENQQEEQEEQEE
-615 QE
+615 QK

>member
-7 ELKKMEKIN
+7 ELKEMEKIN

-24 YESQIKAK
+24 YERQIKAK

-53 EKAQNEY
+53 ENAQNEY
-60 DSSKANLEKLEELK
+60 DSNKANLEKLKELK

-82 SDFEEKKQKITEKIN
+82 SDFEEKKQKIN

-103 EKQMNE
+103 EKNKQMNE
-109 EANIARKA
+109 KTNIARKE
-117 RDEKVKTLEAQKNAY
+117 RDEEVKTLESQKNAY
-132 SKIAENSKKDIDNVI
+132 SKIAENSKKDIDNI
-147 AQLNNGENVSIAR
+147 MAQLNNGENVSMTR
-160 LTDARNEYNANTK
+160 LTDARNEYNANSK
-173 KVKEIDGQIENLKAK
+173 KVKEIDSQIENLSAK
-188 QFKLIDFYK
+188 QFKLIDFNE
-197 EELSDLNYL
+197 EELSDLSYL

-223 DLFVTKYDKDRNKD
+223 DLFVIKYD

-242 TKNENETKSEDENKA
+242 TKNENKTKSEDKNKAKNENETKSKDANESKNENETKSEGENKA
-257 KNGNETKSEDENK
+257 KNGNETKSE
-270 AKNENE
+270 
-276 TKSEDKNKA
+276 
-285 KNGNETKAEDENKT
+285 
-299 KNENDDKDE
+299 
-308 SKGKNG
+308 SKGKNE
-314 NNKLENNLKGLDDK
+314 NNKLENNLTGLDNK

-340 KSKDGNKT
+340 KSNDGNKAR
-348 KTIKMVISRKPEI
+348 TIKMVISRKPEI

-437 KLASND
+437 KLANND

-501 IKRMLEKVKQRKLSK
+501 IKRMLEKVKQRKLGE
-516 GKEQEA
+516 GKEQEV
-522 EVEEVNEENVEKK
+522 EIEEVNEEDVEKK
-535 SRFTNPFKNRIKEKA
+535 SRFTNPFKNRIREKA
-550 KAKSVYEQL
+550 KTKSVYEQL
-559 RDDSYNNKNSSEII
+559 RDESYNSKNSSEII

-602 KENQQEEQEEQKE
+602 KESQQEEQEEQK
-615 QE
+615 

>member
-7 ELKKMEKIN
+7 ELKEMEKIN

-24 YESQIKAK
+24 YERQIKAK

-53 EKAQNEY
+53 ENAQNEY
-60 DSSKANLEKLEELK
+60 DSNKANLEKLKELK

-103 EKQMNE
+103 EKNKQMNE
-109 EANIARKA
+109 KTNIARKE
-117 RDEKVKTLEAQKNAY
+117 RDEEVKTLESQKNAY
-132 SKIAENSKKDIDNVI
+132 SKIAENSKKDIDNI
-147 AQLNNGENVSIAR
+147 MAQLNNGENISMTR
-160 LTDARNEYNANTK
+160 LTDARNEYNANSK
-173 KVKEIDGQIENLKAK
+173 KVKEIDSQIENLSAK
-188 QFKLIDFYK
+188 QFKLIDFNE
-197 EELSDLNYL
+197 EELSDLSYL

-223 DLFVTKYDKDRNKD
+223 DLFVIKYD

-257 KNGNETKSEDENK
+257 KNGNETKSKDANES
-270 AKNENE
+270 KNENE
-276 TKSEDKNKA
+276 TKSEGENKA
-285 KNGNETKAEDENKT
+285 KNGNETKS
-299 KNENDDKDE
+299 E
-308 SKGKNG
+308 SKGKNE
-314 NNKLENNLKGLDDK
+314 NNKLENNLTGLDNK

-340 KSKDGNKT
+340 KSNDGNKAR
-348 KTIKMVISRKPEI
+348 TIKMVISRKPEI

-404 EISKTVDPI
+404 EISKTVDPM

-437 KLASND
+437 KLANND

-455 DMEDLSKGAFLPWN
+455 DMEDLSKDAFLPWN

-501 IKRMLEKVKQRKLSK
+501 IKRMLEKVKQRKLGK
-516 GKEQEA
+516 GKEQEV
-522 EVEEVNEENVEKK
+522 EIEEVNEEDVEKK

-550 KAKSVYEQL
+550 KTKSVYEQL
-559 RDDSYNNKNSSEII
+559 RDESYNSKNSSEII

-602 KENQQEEQEEQKE
+602 KESQQEEQEEQEE
-615 QE
+615 QK

>member
-7 ELKKMEKIN
+7 ELKEMEKIN

-24 YESQIKAK
+24 YERQIKAK

-53 EKAQNEY
+53 ENAQNEY
-60 DSSKANLEKLEELK
+60 DSNKANLEKLKELK
-74 KGFDEEVK
+74 KGFDDEVK

-103 EKQMNE
+103 EKDKQMNE
-109 EANIARKA
+109 KTNIARKE
-117 RDEKVKTLEAQKNAY
+117 RDEEVKTLESQKNAY
-132 SKIAENSKKDIDNVI
+132 SKIAENSKKDIDNI
-147 AQLNNGENVSIAR
+147 MAQLNNGENVSMTR
-160 LTDARNEYNANTK
+160 LTDARNEYNANSK
-173 KVKEIDGQIENLKAK
+173 KVKEIDSQIENLSAK
-188 QFKLIDFYK
+188 QFKLIDFNE
-197 EELSDLNYL
+197 EELSDLSYL

-223 DLFVTKYDKDRNKD
+223 DLFVIKYD

-242 TKNENETKSEDENKA
+242 TKNENKTKSEDKNKAKNENETKSKDANESKNENETKSEDENKA
-257 KNGNETKSEDENK
+257 KNGNETKSE
-270 AKNENE
+270 
-276 TKSEDKNKA
+276 
-285 KNGNETKAEDENKT
+285 
-299 KNENDDKDE
+299 

-314 NNKLENNLKGLDDK
+314 NNKFENNLKGLDDK

-340 KSKDGNKT
+340 KSNDGNKAR
-348 KTIKMVISRKPEI
+348 TIKMVISRKPEI

-437 KLASND
+437 KLANND

-501 IKRMLEKVKQRKLSK
+501 IKRMLEKVKQRKLGK
-516 GKEQEA
+516 GKEQEV
-522 EVEEVNEENVEKK
+522 EIEEVNEEDVEKK

-550 KAKSVYEQL
+550 KTKSVYEQL
-559 RDDSYNNKNSSEII
+559 RDESYNSKNSSEII

-602 KENQQEEQEEQKE
+602 KESQQEEQEEQEE
-615 QE
+615 QK

>member
-7 ELKKMEKIN
+7 ELKEMEKIN

-24 YESQIKAK
+24 YERQIKAK

-53 EKAQNEY
+53 ENAQNEY
-60 DSSKANLEKLEELK
+60 DSNKANLEKLKELK

-103 EKQMNE
+103 EKNKQMNE
-109 EANIARKA
+109 KTNIARKE
-117 RDEKVKTLEAQKNAY
+117 RDEEVKTLESQKNAY
-132 SKIAENSKKDIDNVI
+132 SKIAENSKKDIDNI
-147 AQLNNGENVSIAR
+147 MAQLNNGENISMTR
-160 LTDARNEYNANTK
+160 LTDARNEYNANSK
-173 KVKEIDGQIENLKAK
+173 KVKEIDSQIENLSAK
-188 QFKLIDFYK
+188 QFKLIDFNE
-197 EELSDLNYL
+197 EELSDLSYL

-223 DLFVTKYDKDRNKD
+223 DLFVIKYD

-257 KNGNETKSEDENK
+257 KNGNETKSKDANES
-270 AKNENE
+270 KNENE
-276 TKSEDKNKA
+276 TKSEGENKA
-285 KNGNETKAEDENKT
+285 KNGNETKS
-299 KNENDDKDE
+299 E
-308 SKGKNG
+308 SKGKNE
-314 NNKLENNLKGLDDK
+314 NNKLENNLTGLDNK

-340 KSKDGNKT
+340 KSNDGNKAR
-348 KTIKMVISRKPEI
+348 TIKMVISRKPEI

-404 EISKTVDPI
+404 EISKTVDPM

-437 KLASND
+437 KLANND

-455 DMEDLSKGAFLPWN
+455 DMEDLSKDAFLPWN

-485 IGIAEFK
+485 IRIAEFK

-501 IKRMLEKVKQRKLSK
+501 IKRMLEKVKQRKLGK
-516 GKEQEA
+516 GKEQEV
-522 EVEEVNEENVEKK
+522 EIEEVNEEDVEKK

-550 KAKSVYEQL
+550 KTKSVYEQL
-559 RDDSYNNKNSSEII
+559 RDESYNSKNSSEII

-602 KENQQEEQEEQKE
+602 KESQQEEQEEQEE
-615 QE
+615 QK

>member
-7 ELKKMEKIN
+7 ELKEMEKIN

-24 YESQIKAK
+24 YERQIKAK

-53 EKAQNEY
+53 ENAQNEY
-60 DSSKANLEKLEELK
+60 DSNKANLEKLKELK

-103 EKQMNE
+103 EKNKQMNE
-109 EANIARKA
+109 KTNIARKE
-117 RDEKVKTLEAQKNAY
+117 RDEEVKTLESQKNAY
-132 SKIAENSKKDIDNVI
+132 SKIAENSKKDIDNI
-147 AQLNNGENVSIAR
+147 MAQLNNGENVSMTR
-160 LTDARNEYNANTK
+160 LTDARNEYNANSK
-173 KVKEIDGQIENLKAK
+173 KVKEIESQIENLSAK
-188 QFKLIDFYK
+188 QFKLIDFNE
-197 EELSDLNYL
+197 EELSDLSYL
-206 KIRLS
+206 KMRLS

-223 DLFVTKYDKDRNKD
+223 DLFVIKYD

-257 KNGNETKSEDENK
+257 KN
-270 AKNENE
+270 ENE
-276 TKSEDKNKA
+276 TKSEGENKA
-285 KNGNETKAEDENKT
+285 KNGNETKS
-299 KNENDDKDE
+299 E
-308 SKGKNG
+308 SKGKNE
-314 NNKLENNLKGLDDK
+314 NNKLENNLTGLDNK

-340 KSKDGNKT
+340 KSNDENKT
-348 KTIKMVISRKPEI
+348 RTIKMIISRKPEI

-437 KLASND
+437 KLANND

-455 DMEDLSKGAFLPWN
+455 DMEDLSKCAFLPWN

-501 IKRMLEKVKQRKLSK
+501 IKRMLEKVKQRKLGK
-516 GKEQEA
+516 GKEQEV
-522 EVEEVNEENVEKK
+522 EIEEVNEEDVEKK

-550 KAKSVYEQL
+550 KTKSVYEQL
-559 RDDSYNNKNSSEII
+559 RDESYNSKNSSEII

-602 KENQQEEQEEQKE
+602 KESQQEEQEEQEE
-615 QE
+615 QK

>member
-7 ELKKMEKIN
+7 ELKEMEKIN

-24 YESQIKAK
+24 YERQIKAK

-53 EKAQNEY
+53 ENAQNEY
-60 DSSKANLEKLEELK
+60 DSNKANLEKLKELK

-103 EKQMNE
+103 EKNKQMNE
-109 EANIARKA
+109 KTNIARKE
-117 RDEKVKTLEAQKNAY
+117 RDEEVKTLESQKNAY
-132 SKIAENSKKDIDNVI
+132 SKIAENSKKDIDNI
-147 AQLNNGENVSIAR
+147 MAQLNNGENISMTR
-160 LTDARNEYNANTK
+160 LTDARNEYNANSK
-173 KVKEIDGQIENLKAK
+173 KVKEIDSQIENLSAK
-188 QFKLIDFYK
+188 QFKLIDFNE
-197 EELSDLNYL
+197 EELSDLSYL

-223 DLFVTKYDKDRNKD
+223 DLFVIKYD

-257 KNGNETKSEDENK
+257 KNGNETKSKDANES
-270 AKNENE
+270 KNENE
-276 TKSEDKNKA
+276 TKSEGENKA
-285 KNGNETKAEDENKT
+285 KNGNETKS
-299 KNENDDKDE
+299 E
-308 SKGKNG
+308 SKGKNE
-314 NNKLENNLKGLDDK
+314 NNKLENNLTGLDNK

-340 KSKDGNKT
+340 KSNDGNKAR
-348 KTIKMVISRKPEI
+348 TIKMVISRKPEI

-404 EISKTVDPI
+404 EISKTVDPM
-413 LLEGIIELKN
+413 LLEEIIELKN

-437 KLASND
+437 KLANND

-501 IKRMLEKVKQRKLSK
+501 IKRMLEKVKQRKLGK
-516 GKEQEA
+516 GKEQEV
-522 EVEEVNEENVEKK
+522 EIEEVNEEDVEKK

-550 KAKSVYEQL
+550 KTKSVYEQL
-559 RDDSYNNKNSSEII
+559 RDESYNSKNSSEII

-602 KENQQEEQEEQKE
+602 KESQQEEQEEQEE
-615 QE
+615 QK

>member
-7 ELKKMEKIN
+7 ELKEMEKIN

-24 YESQIKAK
+24 YERQIKAK

-53 EKAQNEY
+53 ENAQNEY
-60 DSSKANLEKLEELK
+60 DSNKANLEKLKELK

-103 EKQMNE
+103 EKNKQMNE
-109 EANIARKA
+109 KTNIARKE
-117 RDEKVKTLEAQKNAY
+117 RDEEVKTLESQKNAY
-132 SKIAENSKKDIDNVI
+132 SKIAENSKKDIDNI
-147 AQLNNGENVSIAR
+147 MAQLNNGENISMTR
-160 LTDARNEYNANTK
+160 LTDARNEYNANSK
-173 KVKEIDGQIENLKAK
+173 KVKEIDSQIENLSAK
-188 QFKLIDFYK
+188 QFKLIDFNE
-197 EELSDLNYL
+197 EELSDLSYL

-223 DLFVTKYDKDRNKD
+223 DLFVIKYD

-257 KNGNETKSEDENK
+257 KNGNETKSKDANES
-270 AKNENE
+270 KNENE
-276 TKSEDKNKA
+276 TKSEGENKA
-285 KNGNETKAEDENKT
+285 KNGNETKS
-299 KNENDDKDE
+299 E
-308 SKGKNG
+308 SKGKNE
-314 NNKLENNLKGLDDK
+314 NNKLENNLTGLDNK

-340 KSKDGNKT
+340 KSNDGNKAR
-348 KTIKMVISRKPEI
+348 TIKMVISRKPEI

-383 ISEKLQKIFKGESIE
+383 LVKKLQKIFKGESIE

-404 EISKTVDPI
+404 EISKTVDPM

-437 KLASND
+437 KLANND

-501 IKRMLEKVKQRKLSK
+501 IKRMLEKVKQRKLGK
-516 GKEQEA
+516 GKEQEV
-522 EVEEVNEENVEKK
+522 EIEEVNEEDVEKK

-550 KAKSVYEQL
+550 KTKSVYEQL
-559 RDDSYNNKNSSEII
+559 RDESYNSKNSSEII

-602 KENQQEEQEEQKE
+602 KESQQEEQEEQEE
-615 QE
+615 QK

>member
-7 ELKKMEKIN
+7 ELKEMEKIN

-24 YESQIKAK
+24 YERQIKAK

-60 DSSKANLEKLEELK
+60 DSNKANLEKLKELK

-103 EKQMNE
+103 EKNKQMNE
-109 EANIARKA
+109 KTNIARKE
-117 RDEKVKTLEAQKNAY
+117 RDEEVKTLESQKNAY
-132 SKIAENSKKDIDNVI
+132 SKIAENSKKDIDNI
-147 AQLNNGENVSIAR
+147 MAQLNNGENVSMTR
-160 LTDARNEYNANTK
+160 LTDARNEYNANSK
-173 KVKEIDGQIENLKAK
+173 KVKEIDSQIENLSAK
-188 QFKLIDFYK
+188 QFKLIDFNE
-197 EELSDLNYL
+197 EELSDLSYL

-218 DKLKN
+218 DKLKD
-223 DLFVTKYDKDRNKD
+223 DLFVIKYD

-257 KNGNETKSEDENK
+257 KN
-270 AKNENE
+270 ENE
-276 TKSEDKNKA
+276 TKSEGENKA
-285 KNGNETKAEDENKT
+285 KNGNETKS
-299 KNENDDKDE
+299 E
-308 SKGKNG
+308 SKGKNE
-314 NNKLENNLKGLDDK
+314 NNKLENNLTGLDNK

-340 KSKDGNKT
+340 KSNDENKT
-348 KTIKMVISRKPEI
+348 RTIKMIISRKPEI

-413 LLEGIIELKN
+413 LLEGMIELKN

-437 KLASND
+437 KLANND

-501 IKRMLEKVKQRKLSK
+501 IKRMLEKVKQRKLGK
-516 GKEQEA
+516 GKEQEV
-522 EVEEVNEENVEKK
+522 EIEEVNEEDVEKK

-550 KAKSVYEQL
+550 KTKSVYEQL
-559 RDDSYNNKNSSEII
+559 RDESYNSKNSSEII

-602 KENQQEEQEEQKE
+602 KENQQEEQEEQEE
-615 QE
+615 QK

>member
-7 ELKKMEKIN
+7 ELKEMEKIN

-24 YESQIKAK
+24 YERQIKAK

-53 EKAQNEY
+53 ENAQNEY
-60 DSSKANLEKLEELK
+60 DSNKANLEKLKELK

-82 SDFEEKKQKITEKIN
+82 SDFEEKKQKII
-97 NEIELY
+97 NEIKLY
-103 EKQMNE
+103 EKNKQMNE
-109 EANIARKA
+109 KTNIARKE
-117 RDEKVKTLEAQKNAY
+117 RDEEVKTLESQKNAY
-132 SKIAENSKKDIDNVI
+132 SKIAENSKKDIDNI
-147 AQLNNGENVSIAR
+147 MAQLNNGENVSMTR
-160 LTDARNEYNANTK
+160 LTDARNEYNANSK
-173 KVKEIDGQIENLKAK
+173 KVKEIDSQIENLSAK
-188 QFKLIDFYK
+188 QFKLIDFNE
-197 EELSDLNYL
+197 EELSDLSYL

-223 DLFVTKYDKDRNKD
+223 DLFVIKYD

-257 KNGNETKSEDENK
+257 KN
-270 AKNENE
+270 ENE
-276 TKSEDKNKA
+276 TKSEGENKA
-285 KNGNETKAEDENKT
+285 KNGNETKS
-299 KNENDDKDE
+299 E

-314 NNKLENNLKGLDDK
+314 NNKFENNLKGLDDK

-340 KSKDGNKT
+340 KSNDENKT
-348 KTIKMVISRKPEI
+348 RTIKMIISRKPEI

-437 KLASND
+437 KLANND

-469 RKERNMI
+469 RKEKNMI

-501 IKRMLEKVKQRKLSK
+501 IRRMLEKVKQRKLGK
-516 GKEQEA
+516 GKEQE
-522 EVEEVNEENVEKK
+522 VEIEEDVEKK

-550 KAKSVYEQL
+550 KTKSVYEQL
-559 RDDSYNNKNSSEII
+559 RDESYNSKNSSEII

-602 KENQQEEQEEQKE
+602 KENQQEEQEEQEE
-615 QE
+615 QK

>member
-7 ELKKMEKIN
+7 ELKEMEKIN

-24 YESQIKAK
+24 YERQIKAK

-53 EKAQNEY
+53 ENAQNEY
-60 DSSKANLEKLEELK
+60 DSNKANLEKLKELK

-103 EKQMNE
+103 EKNKQMNE
-109 EANIARKA
+109 KTNIARKE
-117 RDEKVKTLEAQKNAY
+117 RDEEVKTLESQKNAY
-132 SKIAENSKKDIDNVI
+132 SKIAENSKKDIDNI
-147 AQLNNGENVSIAR
+147 MAQLNNGENVSMTR
-160 LTDARNEYNANTK
+160 LTDARNEYNANSK
-173 KVKEIDGQIENLKAK
+173 KVKEIDSQIENLSAK
-188 QFKLIDFYK
+188 QFKLIDFNE
-197 EELSDLNYL
+197 EELSDLSYL

-218 DKLKN
+218 DKLKD
-223 DLFVTKYDKDRNKD
+223 DLFVIKYD

-257 KNGNETKSEDENK
+257 KNENKTKSKDANESKNGNETKSE
-270 AKNENE
+270 
-276 TKSEDKNKA
+276 
-285 KNGNETKAEDENKT
+285 
-299 KNENDDKDE
+299 
-308 SKGKNG
+308 SKGKNE
-314 NNKLENNLKGLDDK
+314 NNKLENNLTGLDNK

-340 KSKDGNKT
+340 KSNDENKT
-348 KTIKMVISRKPEI
+348 RTIKMIISRKPEI

-404 EISKTVDPI
+404 EISKTVDPM
-413 LLEGIIELKN
+413 LLEEIIELKN

-437 KLASND
+437 KLANND

-501 IKRMLEKVKQRKLSK
+501 IKRMLEKVKQRKLGK
-516 GKEQEA
+516 GKEQEV
-522 EVEEVNEENVEKK
+522 EIEEVNEEDVEKK

-550 KAKSVYEQL
+550 KTKSIYEQL
-559 RDDSYNNKNSSEII
+559 RDESYNSKNSSEII

-602 KENQQEEQEEQKE
+602 KESQQEEQEEQEE
-615 QE
+615 QK

>member
-7 ELKKMEKIN
+7 ELKEMEKIN

-24 YESQIKAK
+24 YERQIKAK

-53 EKAQNEY
+53 ENAQNEY
-60 DSSKANLEKLEELK
+60 DSNKANLEKLKELK

-103 EKQMNE
+103 EKNKQMNE
-109 EANIARKA
+109 KTNIARKE
-117 RDEKVKTLEAQKNAY
+117 RDEEVKTLESQKNAY
-132 SKIAENSKKDIDNVI
+132 SKIAENSKKDIDNI
-147 AQLNNGENVSIAR
+147 MAQLNNGENVSMTR
-160 LTDARNEYNANTK
+160 LTDARNEYNANSK
-173 KVKEIDGQIENLKAK
+173 KVKEIDSQIENLSAK
-188 QFKLIDFYK
+188 QFKLIDFNE
-197 EELSDLNYL
+197 EELSDLSYL

-218 DKLKN
+218 DKLKD
-223 DLFVTKYDKDRNKD
+223 DLFVIKYD

-257 KNGNETKSEDENK
+257 R
-270 AKNENE
+270 NENE
-276 TKSEDKNKA
+276 TKSEGENKA
-285 KNGNETKAEDENKT
+285 KNGNETKS
-299 KNENDDKDE
+299 E
-308 SKGKNG
+308 SKGKNE
-314 NNKLENNLKGLDDK
+314 NNKLENNLTGLDNK

-340 KSKDGNKT
+340 KSNDENKT
-348 KTIKMVISRKPEI
+348 RTIKMIISRKPEI

-437 KLASND
+437 KLANND

-501 IKRMLEKVKQRKLSK
+501 IKRMLEKVKQRKLGE
-516 GKEQEA
+516 GKEQEV
-522 EVEEVNEENVEKK
+522 EIEEVNEEDVEKK
-535 SRFTNPFKNRIKEKA
+535 SRFTNPFKNRIREKA
-550 KAKSVYEQL
+550 KTKSVYEQL
-559 RDDSYNNKNSSEII
+559 RDESYNSKNSSEII

-602 KENQQEEQEEQKE
+602 KESQQEEQEEQK
-615 QE
+615 